1 LKEAPHL
8 KEQAHVILKRLC
20 LAAAVAGAVWAAPLG
35 AAGWNPQGQ
44 TEQLEAAQQTV
55 AEFKRQDSSLG
66 PFFQKAYGYAVF
78 PTIGKGGFWIG
89 GAFGR
94 GIVYEKDTPVG
105 RTSVTQVSFGFLIGA
120 QTYSELLFF
129 RDKAALDR
137 FKKGNAEFSA
147 QATAVIARQGVAA
160 TTSYDATGLAVFLHI
175 KGGAMAEASV
185 AGQTFSYEP
194 GMSD

>member
-1 LKEAPHL
+1 M
-8 KEQAHVILKRLC
+8 ILKRLC
-20 LAAAVAGAVWAAPLG
+20 LAAALAGAVWAAPLG

-44 TEQLEAAQQTV
+44 SEQLEAAQQTI
-55 AEFKRQDSSLG
+55 AEFKAQDTGLG
-66 PFFQKAYGYAVF
+66 DFFKKAYGYAVF

-94 GIVYEKDTPVG
+94 GIVYEKGTPVG
-105 RTSVTQVSFGFLIGA
+105 RTSVTQVSFGFLIGG

-129 RDKAALDR
+129 RDKAALDQ

-147 QATAVIARQGVAA
+147 QATAVIAKQGVAA
-160 TTSYDATGLAVFLHI
+160 TTPYDGTGLAVFLHI

-185 AGQTFSYEP
+185 AGQTFSYEAGIP
-194 GMSD
+194 D